1 MQEEDWDKVREMCIQ
16 QAVDIVSSGSQGQ
29 FVVTFSER
37 HRSLGRYNQNVRKL
51 FRSVF
56 GRISSYTEPQVR
68 ALFGDTEM
76 EIDECARRKD
86 AMMSSLVFVDID
98 FAKTGI
104 EMMRA
109 NPGRRWHFEEAG
121 AGYGG
126 RPVYVSE
133 PETSPGQ
140 GGE

>member
-1 MQEEDWDKVREMCIQ
+1 MSDYRKRWAATILPEG
-16 QAVDIVSSGSQGQ
+16 VSQPSV
-29 FVVTFSER
+29 FHV
-37 HRSLGRYNQNVRKL
+37 SLAWHL
-51 FRSVF
+51 EVF